1 MLNINLSVLV
11 NAVIF
16 RREFSLFNRVAIFIL
31 LYSGIM
37 GYDSLYITYLDTG
50 IGIFKGLFH
59 STAITHSFDL
69 FIYIIAPI
77 ILLLTAFYA
86 RRIVQ
91 PIFPYN
97 RFEPSPPEGMHI
109 LPSPGRGKPALRREW
124 IILKRLCESIY
135 SIWIS
140 SFYVHIYGNPNVTN
154 IYCFILFDFIYIY

>member
-16 RREFSLFNRVAIFIL
+16 RREFTLFNRVAIFIL

-69 FIYIIAPI
+69 LNI
-77 ILLLTAFYA
+77 TNAFYA